1 MLEESQRL
9 DGLIDSLL
17 TLARLE
23 GGHPDIKSS
32 SLDLVALC
40 KEVID
45 TLHILAQDR
54 KQALSL
60 AGESQL
66 EVTSDRAL
74 LRQALLNIVHN
85 AIRHSQVGA
94 SVALQ
99 VHRSGG
105 EALVSITDQGPGI
118 APELQ
123 ERIFQRFFRVDPARS
138 ESTGGYGLGLAIARE
153 SVEKLGGRIELDSV
167 PGKGSTFRVVV
178 SAANS
183 E

>member
-1 MLEESQRL
+1 
-9 DGLIDSLL
+9 
-17 TLARLE
+17 
-23 GGHPDIKSS
+23 
-32 SLDLVALC
+32 
-40 KEVID
+40 
-45 TLHILAQDR
+45 
-54 KQALSL
+54 
-60 AGESQL
+60 
-66 EVTSDRAL
+66 
-74 LRQALLNIVHN
+74 LLNIVHN
-85 AIRHSQVGA
+85 AIRHSQEGT

-99 VHRSGG
+99 VYRSGG

-118 APELQ
+118 PPELQ

-138 ESTGGYGLGLAIARE
+138 ESTGGYGLGLALARE